1 MSVMGGLVRCRSRP
15 QVLSKAL
22 PQGGAMNV
30 MSSSPEATETPVSP
44 ERQSRFRMSMGNPEL
59 RYFAD

>member
-1 MSVMGGLVRCRSRP
+1 MSVMGGLVLCRSRP

-30 MSSSPEATETPVSP
+30 MRSSPEATETPVSH
-44 ERQSRFRMSMGNPEL
+44 ER
-59 RYFAD
+59 